1 MTLIIIFLKL
11 YHVLN
16 SINSLVDKKY
26 FLFYINNIIDSQREI
41 KTQFNELNNH
51 DIVVIGN
58 DPLLFLRIYTKTK
71 VSQGILVN
79 KTIILDGNLTNM
91 LEDLGENYILSKDFK
106 ELSEI
111 YDSGQENIDSQI
123 NNNINNL
130 LPFYY
135 HFSLIFIDSLNN

>member
-58 DPLLFLRIYTKTK
+58 DPLLFLRIYTETK

-79 KTIILDGNLTNM
+79 KTIILDGNLTN
-91 LEDLGENYILSKDFK
+91 
-106 ELSEI
+106 
-111 YDSGQENIDSQI
+111 DSPIKSCSCDNETCHSCPNI
-123 NNNINNL
+123 
-130 LPFYY
+130 
-135 HFSLIFIDSLNN
+135 SLNDSFCSECN